1 MAKILVVDDAK
12 VMREMISAILITEG
26 HEIVMADDGDVGL
39 DAARKEPFDIILS
52 DINMPKMTGISMVS
66 KIRRIEGYEETPIIM
81 LTTESSDYKKDKAKK
96 MGANGWLQKPIDPKR
111 LVKAVNTMLAKAGHV
126 LPARH

>member
-111 LVKAVNTMLAKAGHV
+111 LVKLIVA
-126 LPARH
+126 